1 MILLGLGSNIGKR
14 SETLQA
20 ALADMQTYGIQVD
33 QISSF
38 YETPA
43 WGITRQNAF
52 VNAVCRVSFEGNP
65 EDLLDA
71 CQAIEKSHGRKRIIK
86 WGPRTLD
93 IDILE
98 FKGLEIKTDRLTL
111 PHPYYMER
119 VFVIL
124 PLLELFPDF
133 IPTGQ
138 KKTVQ
143 ELSEQFREEAGSIS
157 KLPS

>member
-1 MILLGLGSNIGKR
+1 MILLGLGSNMGKR
-14 SETLQA
+14 SETLKT

-33 QISSF
+33 LLSSF

-43 WGITRQNAF
+43 WGITRQNNF
-52 VNAVCRVSFEGNP
+52 VNAVCSISYEGNP

-71 CQAIEKSHGRKRIIK
+71 CQAIEKKYGRKRIIK

-98 FKGLEIKTDRLTL
+98 FKGLQIKTERLSL
-111 PHPYYMER
+111 PHPFYLKR
-119 VFVIL
+119 AFVVL
-124 PLLELFPDF
+124 PLLEIFPDF

-138 KKTVQ
+138 TSTITK
-143 ELSEQFREEAGSIS
+143 LSEQFRDEAGNIS

>member
-1 MILLGLGSNIGKR
+1 MILLGLGSNMGKR
-14 SETLQA
+14 LETLMA
-20 ALADMQTYGIQVD
+20 ALADMQTYGIKVEQV
-33 QISSF
+33 SSF

-52 VNAVCRVSFEGNP
+52 VNAVCSISYEGIP
-65 EDLLDA
+65 EDLLDI
-71 CQAIEKSHGRKRIIK
+71 CQAIERTHGRKRMIK

-98 FKGLEIKTDRLTL
+98 FKGLEVETDRLIL
-111 PHPYYMER
+111 PHPFYLER
-119 VFVIL
+119 AFVIL
-124 PLLELFPDF
+124 PLLEIVPTF

-138 KKTVQ
+138 TDPIEK
-143 ELSEQFREEAGSIS
+143 LSEQFREEAGSIS